1 MNVTPEAN
9 IIRILKIE
17 TCLALKG
24 DSTLT
29 YHVGCNSEAEIL
41 LRIANNTN
49 RGIFN
54 KEWISLNSIF
64 EAFDKNPSDKPIES
78 SLLAPLFHGMSTNSP
93 GFLLAVLRNE
103 GLVSRLQG
111 KPHYFERMNPEKF
124 LADIENLIQSGV
136 NLDVY
141 EMKR

>member
-1 MNVTPEAN
+1 MNVTSATN
-9 IIRILKIE
+9 TIRILKIE

-29 YHVGCNSEAEIL
+29 YHIGCNSESEIL
-41 LRIANNTN
+41 LRIVNNTN
-49 RGIFN
+49 SGIFN
-54 KEWISLNSIF
+54 KEWIKLNAIF
-64 EAFDKNPSDKPIES
+64 EAFDKHPSDEPIES
-78 SLLAPLFHGMSTNSP
+78 SVLAPLFQGTSTNSP

-124 LADIENLIQSGV
+124 MAEIENLIQSGV
-136 NLDVY
+136 NLDVD
-141 EMKR
+141 EIK